1 MNVELKKGNS
11 ESYAEIVEI
20 LTQEGH
26 FNIFEW
32 SDAPGAEYSWHTHP
46 ANEVRWILKGSILIG
61 TETGEFILRAGDRLD
76 VEADTRHWAKTEEGV
91 TYVCASR

>member
-11 ESYAEIVEI
+11 LDASEVKKI
-20 LTQEGH
+20 LANTGWV
-26 FNIFEW
+26 NIFEW

-46 ANEVRWILKGSILIG
+46 ANEVRWVLRGSILIG

-76 VEADTRHWAKTEEGV
+76 VEANTRHWAKTGEGV

>member
-1 MNVELKKGNS
+1 MKVELKKGNS
-11 ESYAEIVEI
+11 RDAGEVVKTLAK
-20 LTQEGH
+20 EGC

-46 ANEVRWILKGSILIG
+46 ANEVRWILRGSILIG
-61 TETGEFILRAGDRLD
+61 TENGEFMLEAGDRLD
-76 VEADTRHWAKTEEGV
+76 VEADTRHRAKTDEGV

>member
-1 MNVELKKGNS
+1 MELKRGNS

-20 LTQEGH
+20 LTREGH

-32 SDAPGAEYSWHTHP
+32 SDAPGAEYPWHTHP

-76 VEADTRHWAKTEEGV
+76 VEADTRHWAKTDEGV